1 MGMDEDHEEDGDDAH
16 TESLMKKK
24 ILVVMMRRAQI
35 MCLPQ
40 ALRQAGCY
48 GHFRHTLWSSQ

>member
-1 MGMDEDHEEDGDDAH
+1 MDEDHEEDGDDAH